1 MNPVHPMLTN
11 ILALADRASW
21 QKSIDLAEEALS
33 SWLKSPR
40 ELKRI
45 YLAGQG
51 SSLYNCMVGEHI
63 LEHIAGIPAKAISAF
78 AFSRYLETKLLND
91 ETLVIGI
98 SATGETES
106 VCNALQ
112 GARRAGAPTLA
123 ITAHKDS
130 AATRYADSVILTGG
144 EDDQISVKTKS
155 YVQALIP
162 IYLLAVYLEGS
173 KSSRAYWLNQ
183 ITLAAQGARQIL
195 EMQRDSIK
203 GLAERFAQAPNI
215 FVLGTGPNLGT
226 AEEASLKVIE
236 TANMYSE
243 CQELEDF
250 FHGRLRE
257 VDQTSPLFFIA
268 PQGQASKRVL
278 DFLTVTDMIQAPS
291 IVLTDRITPGI
302 ERLATHVV
310 QIPVSLDE
318 FATPLL
324 YVLPMHLF
332 GYEMALQRGQ
342 DPVSRR
348 YDIIPQKVRY
358 EDKE

>member
-1 MNPVHPMLTN
+1 MNAVHPMLTN
-11 ILALADRASW
+11 ILALADRAAW
-21 QKSIDLAEEALS
+21 QKSIDLADQTLS
-33 SWLKSPR
+33 SWFKSPR
-40 ELKRI
+40 EFKRI
-45 YLAGQG
+45 YLTGQG
-51 SSLYNCMVGEHI
+51 SSLYNCIVGEHI
-63 LEHIAGIPAKAISAF
+63 LEHIAGVPAKAISAF
-78 AFSRYLETKLLND
+78 AFSSYMETKLLD
-91 ETLVIGI
+91 HETLVIGI
-98 SATGETES
+98 STTGETES
-106 VCNALQ
+106 VCDALRI
-112 GARRAGAPTLA
+112 ARQAGSATVA

-130 AATRYADSVILTGG
+130 GVTRSADSVILTGG

-155 YVQALIP
+155 YVQALIAL
-162 IYLLAVYLEGS
+162 YLLAVYLEGS
-173 KSSRAYWLNQ
+173 KSSREYWLNQ
-183 ITLAAQGARQIL
+183 ITLAAQGTRQIL

-203 GLAERFAQAPNI
+203 ELAEKFVDAPNI

-236 TANMYSE
+236 TAKMYSE

-268 PQGQASKRVL
+268 PQGHASERVL

-291 IVLTDRITPGI
+291 VVLTDKLTSGI
-302 ERLATHVV
+302 QRLATHVV
-310 QIPVSLDE
+310 QIPVVLDE

-332 GYEMALQRGQ
+332 AYEMALQRGQ